1 MPPPPSNK
9 FEDAKIKIY
18 KHTNLQNHTSIPLDP
33 ASSIVEHAKKLHQK
47 APFLGWIYAKKS
59 NPKYTHR
66 QTQKLFKGG
75 RQP

>member
-1 MPPPPSNK
+1 MPAQRTSK

-18 KHTNLQNHTSIPLDP
+18 KHTTLQNYTSEPLDP

-66 QTQKLFKGG
+66 PTPKIFKGG